1 MTMRVLVI
9 GATGLLGRELLDAGD
24 GVQITGASSQDADI
38 RNQQQVEQLL
48 NQRRPDWTVL
58 AAAYTDVDGCEK
70 NPEHCHAVNYQGAVN
85 VARAAAA
92 AGSKLLFMSTD
103 YVFDGTSSRPYEP
116 GDPVSPI
123 NVYGHSKAQAE
134 EGIRKIVPDACV
146 LRTSWLFGAVGNCF
160 PNKILE
166 IAQSRN
172 TIPVVADQ
180 VGCPTYNR
188 DLSRMIVRLMST
200 GASGTIHATNSNPC
214 SWYEFAQAILS
225 AAGKTEVAVT
235 PIRSEEFPRP
245 ARRPKY
251 SVLSAASA
259 EALGVRPRPW
269 QEALKDYFV
278 DRDLAVAESQ
288 QLARGGSICQ

>member
-1 MTMRVLVI
+1 MRALVI
-9 GATGLLGRELLDAGD
+9 GATGLLGRVLLEAGE
-24 GVQITGASSQDADI
+24 GIQITGASSRDADI
-38 RNQQQVEQLL
+38 RDQQQLDQLL
-48 NQRRPDWTVL
+48 AHHRPDWTVL

-70 NPEHCHAVNYQGAVN
+70 NPTLCHDVNYQGAVN

-92 AGSKLLFMSTD
+92 VGSKLLFMSTD
-103 YVFDGTSSRPYEP
+103 YVFDGTSTRPYEP
-116 GDPVSPI
+116 GDPLAPI
-123 NVYGHSKAQAE
+123 NVYGNSKAQAE
-134 EGIRKIVPDACV
+134 EGIRRILPDACI

-166 IAQSRN
+166 IARSRN

-180 VGCPTYNR
+180 VGCPTFNR
-188 DLSRMIVRLMST
+188 DLSHMIVRLMNS

-225 AAGKTEVAVT
+225 AAGKTGVAVT
-235 PIRSEEFPRP
+235 SVSSEDFPRP

-251 SVLSAASA
+251 SVLSAASV

-278 DRDLAVAESQ
+278 DCDRGRAQSPAQ
-288 QLARGGSICQ
+288 QLVRGGSMCQ